1 MVILYEGNR
10 RGLFYKK
17 RSRRG
22 KIRSVLKLSGKR
34 TITGQ
39 NSGKFLLFK
48 NTEGAISYKLGISS
62 RYKKQ
67 SRVISYFVGRISQ
80 VKRQSKKSY

>member
-10 RGLFYKK
+10 RGLFCKE
-17 RSRRG
+17 RRRRG
-22 KIRSVLKLSGKR
+22 KMRSAFKLSGER
-34 TITGQ
+34 TVTGQ

-48 NTEGAISYKLGISS
+48 NTKGAISYKLGISS
-62 RYKKQ
+62 RYEKQ

-80 VKRQSKKSY
+80 VKKQSKKSY